1 MIDSPQTDMFST
13 IVWATDGSVASRAGS
28 RFIRDTCDRHASK
41 LLIVHVAP
49 FVCMEADERCIAKL
63 KALTSSLRRCGVDA
77 SLHVVRG
84 AVGSP
89 ASHIAQVA
97 RMAEA
102 DLLIVTT
109 RGRSPLAEAIC
120 GSVVQRLLVQAPC
133 PVLVLPASADA
144 TAAAANGATGQPA
157 GWRRAAVA

>member
-1 MIDSPQTDMFST
+1 MTDSPQTDMFST
-13 IVWATDGSVASRAGS
+13 IVWATDGSVASLAGS

-49 FVCMEADERCIAKL
+49 TCCTEADERRIAKL
-63 KALTSSLRRCGVDA
+63 KALASSLRRRGVDA

-97 RMAEA
+97 LMAEA
-102 DLLIVTT
+102 DLLIVAT
-109 RGRSPLAEAIC
+109 RGRSPLSGAIC
-120 GSVVQRLLVQAPC
+120 GSVVQRLLVRAPC
-133 PVLVLPASADA
+133 PVLVLPASAIA
-144 TAAAANGATGQPA
+144 TVSVANDATGQPA